1 MKIVVIGAGIS
12 GLATGFRLMER
23 AAMLGSPLELHVL
36 EAESRVGGTMGSIQ
50 TSDGFIIETGP
61 NGVLDNKPDTLALAR
76 DLGIGNRLVSGSDS
90 ANRRWILLDGRLEA
104 LPSSPGAFLR
114 SRLLSPLAKLRI
126 AMEMWVPRRRALTDE
141 SVADFA
147 RRRLGRRA
155 LERLI
160 DPFVSGVFA
169 GDPERLSVRSAFPRL
184 VELEAQYGSLIRA
197 SKALARA
204 RRALPAAGGSASND
218 APAAGPGG
226 KLWSFEGGMRD
237 LPLALEAALGSA
249 VHTSERVI
257 DLRRA
262 QDGWVVAT
270 DTGRRFSGVDAVVL
284 TIPAFAAARLLAPL
298 SEGLSR
304 PLEAIE
310 YAPVSVVALGFRRQ
324 DVTHPLDGFGFL
336 VPAREKRPIL
346 GCLIDSSVYPGRAPE
361 GHVLLRSMVGGSR
374 RPEEALRPDEELI
387 ELVMNELDP
396 HFGFEGRPVTAEV
409 IRWRNAIPQ
418 YTLGHRD
425 RVDQV
430 DAASREWPGLWIAGN
445 ALRGVAVNDCVREAS
460 RLAEALLPTPP

>member
-12 GLATGFRLMER
+12 GLATGYRLTER
-23 AAMLGSPLELHVL
+23 AEKLGVPLDLHVL
-36 EAESRVGGTMGSIQ
+36 EAEDRVGGTMSSIQ

-90 ANRRWILLDGRLEA
+90 ANRRWVVLNGRLEL
-104 LPSSPGAFLR
+104 LPTSPGTFLR

-126 AMEMWVPRRRALTDE
+126 AMEPWIPRRRSLADE
-141 SVADFA
+141 SVAAFA
-147 RRRLGRRA
+147 RRRLGPRA

-184 VELEAQYGSLIRA
+184 VELESQYGSLIRA
-197 SKALARA
+197 SRALAKA
-204 RRALPAAGGSASND
+204 RRALPAAGATGGSS
-218 APAAGPGG
+218 PSAGPAG

-237 LPLALEAALGSA
+237 LPMALEAALGSA
-249 VHTSERVI
+249 VRTGERVI
-257 DLRRA
+257 DVRRA
-262 QDGWVVAT
+262 QDGWVVST
-270 DTGRRFSGVDAVVL
+270 DSGLRLSGVDAVVL

-310 YAPVSVVALGFRRQ
+310 YAPVSVVALGFRRE
-324 DVTHPLDGFGFL
+324 DVSHPLDGFGFL
-336 VPAREKRPIL
+336 VPSRERRPIL
-346 GCLIDSSVYPGRAPE
+346 GCLIDSSVYPGRAPKD
-361 GHVLLRSMVGGSR
+361 HVLLRSIVGGSR
-374 RPEEALRPDEELI
+374 RPEDALRPDGELI
-387 ELVMNELDP
+387 ELVLKELDP
-396 HFGFEGRPVTAEV
+396 HFGIEGRPVVAEV

-418 YTLGHRD
+418 YTLGHSD
-425 RVDQV
+425 RVNQV
-430 DAASREWPGLWIAGN
+430 ESASREWPGLWVAGN
-445 ALRGVAVNDCVREAS
+445 ALRGVAVNDCTREAS
-460 RLAEALLPTPP
+460 RLAEALIPAPG